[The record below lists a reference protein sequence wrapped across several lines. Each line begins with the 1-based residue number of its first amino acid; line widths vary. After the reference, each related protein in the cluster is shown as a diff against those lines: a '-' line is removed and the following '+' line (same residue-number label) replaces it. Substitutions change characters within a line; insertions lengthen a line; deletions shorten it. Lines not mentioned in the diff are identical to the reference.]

1 MHEIINTQKGTNN
14 TQIGEQNN
22 CTENNNTEVHVETH
36 YNTYIGASLE
46 EVTTIVTNLFLD
58 NFPRM
63 QKVAKD
69 AAEAR
74 INELWENIVK
84 ELPRKDVKNLLPF
97 MEVDVQY
104 VLYEAQKG
112 YARFATKDLLS
123 NLSSLIIERVKHNED
138 DLCLRVAI
146 DKAISVVPML
156 SQEHL
161 DYLSLMFIS
170 KFVKVPGI
178 ENIQK
183 LKELLDYLDDTFFYS
198 SDPIVHLNNLGC
210 LQLALGDSWEIL
222 SNAYGINQ
230 MEIKEICPDKIKK
243 LHSDYNTSYVGT
255 ILAIVNAERKTKYRF
270 NPKIWIHD

>member
-1 MHEIINTQKGTNN
+1 
-14 TQIGEQNN
+14 
-22 CTENNNTEVHVETH
+22 
-36 YNTYIGASLE
+36 
-46 EVTTIVTNLFLD
+46 
-58 NFPRM
+58 M

-84 ELPRKDVKNLLPF
+84 KLPRKGVKNLLPF
-97 MEVDVQY
+97 TEVDVQY

-146 DKAISVVPML
+146 DKAISVAPML

-170 KFVKVPGI
+170 KSVKVQGI
-178 ENIQK
+178 DNVQK
-183 LKELLDYLDDTFFYS
+183 LKELFDYLDDTFFYS
-198 SDPIVHLNNLGC
+198 SDPVVHLNNLGC
-210 LQLALGDSWEIL
+210 LQLSLGDSCEIL
-222 SNAYGINQ
+222 SNAYGINN
-230 MEIKEICPDKIKK
+230 MEIKGICPDKIKK
-243 LHSDYNTSYVGT
+243 LHGDYKTSHVGT
-255 ILAIVNAERKTKYRF
+255 ILAIVNAEKKTEFTF
-270 NPKIWIHD
+270 NPKMWIRS

>member
-1 MHEIINTQKGTNN
+1 MQEIINNQKGSNN

-22 CTENNNTEVHVETH
+22 HAENNNTEINIET
-36 YNTYIGASLE
+36 YSTTYIGASLE

-63 QKVAKD
+63 QKLAKE

-84 ELPRKDVKNLLPF
+84 KLPCKDVKNLSPF
-97 MEVDVQY
+97 TEVDVQY

-123 NLSSLIIERVKHNED
+123 NLSSLIIERVKYNED

-146 DKAISVVPML
+146 DKAISVAPML

-170 KFVKVPGI
+170 KSVKLQGI
-178 ENIQK
+178 DTVQK
-183 LKELLDYLDDTFFYS
+183 LKELLDYLDNTFFYS
-198 SDPIVHLNNLGC
+198 SDPVVHLNNLGC
-210 LQLALGDSWEIL
+210 LQLSLGDSYEEL
-222 SNAYGINQ
+222 SCTYGFNK
-230 MEIKEICPDKIKK
+230 MEIKKICPDKITA
-243 LHSDYNTSYVGT
+243 LHCDYKTSYVGT
-255 ILAIVNAERKTKYRF
+255 ILAIVNAELKSKYRF
-270 NPKIWIHD
+270 NPKKWIYD